1 MDKGGYILVKAI
13 MFDLDDTLL
22 WDKKSVQDAFD
33 LTCQKAN
40 QAKGVDAK
48 SLEDSVRKHARNLY
62 ASYET
67 YEFTKKIGINPFEG
81 LWATFDDKG
90 SSFENLKEIAPHYQK
105 ESWNQGLRDFG
116 IEDENYANQLANA
129 FRENR
134 KQTACVFSDAIEVL
148 EKLQKKLPLLLLT
161 NGSPSLQNLKLDLS
175 PELVPYFEHII
186 ISGDV
191 GVGKPDTVIFN
202 LALSTLELRSQDV
215 LMVGDNLHTDI
226 IGANHQGIPSVW
238 LNRFNQNNETDI
250 QPTYEIKS
258 LDELLTLIL

>member
-33 LTCQKAN
+33 LTCQKAK
-40 QAKGVDAK
+40 QEIGVDAK
-48 SLEDSVRKHARNLY
+48 SLENSVRKHARNLY

-90 SSFENLKEIAPHYQK
+90 EGFKKLKEIAPRYQK
-105 ESWNQGLRDFG
+105 EVWNQGLRDFE
-116 IEDENYANQLANA
+116 IDDENYAIQLANA

-148 EKLQKKLPLLLLT
+148 EKLHTKIPLLLLT
-161 NGSPSLQNLKLDLS
+161 NGSPSLQNLKLNLS
-175 PELVPYFEHII
+175 PELVPYFKHII

-191 GVGKPDTVIFN
+191 GVGKPDTLIFD
-202 LALSTLELRSQDV
+202 LALSTLDLRSEDV

-226 IGANHQGIPSVW
+226 IGANRQGTPSVW
-238 LNRFNQNNETDI
+238 LNRFNQRNETDI
-250 QPTYEIKS
+250 QPAYEIKS
-258 LDELLTLIL
+258 LDELLTLVT